1 MFDGKEKKKGLLE
14 TKRRQICRGA
24 MKVLRKKKFHAASM
38 REIAEATEMS
48 SGNLYHY
55 IVKKEDIL
63 VMLYKDLAN
72 RIRERIDDVLHQY
85 EHPVD
90 QLVQVIRELFDLA
103 CTMKEE
109 TLVILTE
116 ARSIGRKDL
125 HDLLRQE
132 SETVSA
138 IEGIIERGVSQ
149 GLFHCTKPH
158 LIANMIVFNI
168 WIVPLRGWNILSRHN
183 EKEVR
188 EQTIGCFLRELGVSK
203 NSISRNSMNLEEV
216 ATNLKQSKK
225 RKERAK

>member
-1 MFDGKEKKKGLLE
+1 MFDSKEKKKGLLE
-14 TKRRQICRGA
+14 TKQRQICRGA

-38 REIAEATEMS
+38 REIAEATKMS

-55 IVKKEDIL
+55 IEKKEDIL
-63 VMLYKDLAN
+63 VLLYKDLAS
-72 RIRERIDDVLHQY
+72 RIRARIDDVLHQY

-116 ARSIGRKDL
+116 ARSLEKKDI
-125 HDLLRQE
+125 HALLRQE

-138 IEGIIERGVSQ
+138 IEGIIERGISQ

-183 EKEVR
+183 EKEIR
-188 EQTIGCFLRELGVSK
+188 EQTVGCFLRELGVSK
-203 NSISRNSMNLEEV
+203 NSISRNSMNLDEI
-216 ATNLKQSKK
+216 AKKIKQSNK